1 MANRNIGNM
10 TFTAPIIDKLV
21 ADIQDSVN
29 KSVDKEKIVEKSDT
43 NIKSKKR
50 TLDQMSKGEETDK
63 VSDKS
68 ALKQPTR
75 IFKMPAPKQSPV
87 MSNPFKMSESVE
99 TFGAKQK
106 SIDTI
111 RKRSSI
117 GESEAANKLSE
128 EKAPKKSL
136 PEDEVKKAQEAM
148 RNMFKSLQK
157 PKGEN

>member
-1 MANRNIGNM
+1 
-10 TFTAPIIDKLV
+10 
-21 ADIQDSVN
+21 
-29 KSVDKEKIVEKSDT
+29 
-43 NIKSKKR
+43 
-50 TLDQMSKGEETDK
+50 
-63 VSDKS
+63 
-68 ALKQPTR
+68 
-75 IFKMPAPKQSPV
+75 MPAPKQSPV

-117 GESEAANKLSE
+117 GESEAANKLSG

-148 RNMFKSLQK
+148 RNMFKSL
-157 PKGEN
+157 